1 MKRIA
6 TDCHYDK
13 HEFSTWICKI
23 IIANTNLES
32 MLLVFMMVTG
42 TLEQYLNALMRIKT
56 AVLSL

>member
-1 MKRIA
+1 MNS
-6 TDCHYDK
+6 
-13 HEFSTWICKI
+13 STWICKM

-42 TLEQYLNALMRIKT
+42 TLEQYLNALMRVKT